1 MEKHACSYLVSKS
14 RVSVIVDD
22 TASVKD
28 DLLHES
34 DIKDESIQD
43 RKEDK
48 LLIPCLFN
56 CCICKFSTN
65 DGEVL
70 NEHLQSQEHMEKVAL
85 EEFNS
90 STAKYKCDLC
100 LFTAESEWKHK
111 RHIASKKHQENE
123 QIRTEEELQNKLR
136 NPKIYSC
143 LICNESFKDMV
154 DLDEHVKNHQDDEV
168 TSRSGRK
175 IKPKK
180 FYDDTSS
187 VSKKRKTDNESK
199 CPRVKRLK
207 GSEEHDTNKS
217 QEIFS
222 GPSIDCGI
230 CGDTFTDITNQ
241 FVHML
246 SHVPPEIMKSLP
258 AFEGGGVGWCPH
270 CPGPVRLDDAEKHMV
285 DVHGNMEEDDSGLG
299 LKIGEKKL
307 EFDEIDPDELKSSEL
322 AETDRCVPKRLP
334 G

>member
-1 MEKHACSYLVSKS
+1 M
-14 RVSVIVDD
+14 
-22 TASVKD
+22 
-28 DLLHES
+28 LHES
-34 DIKDESIQD
+34 DSKDESIQN

-48 LLIPCLFN
+48 SSSPYLFN

-70 NEHLQSQEHMEKVAL
+70 NDHLQSQEHTEKVAL
-85 EEFNS
+85 EEFNN

-100 LFTAESEWKHK
+100 LFTAETEWKHK

-123 QIRTEEELQNKLR
+123 QIKTEEELQKKLK

-143 LICNESFKDMV
+143 LICNESFKDMI
-154 DLDEHVKNHQDDEV
+154 DLDEHVKNHQDEEV

-180 FYDDTSS
+180 FYDDISS
-187 VSKKRKTDNESK
+187 VSKKRKTDNEGKS
-199 CPRVKRLK
+199 PRVKRLK
-207 GSEEHDTNKS
+207 GSEELDIDKS
-217 QEIFS
+217 QEIIS
-222 GPSIDCGI
+222 GLNMDCGI
-230 CGDTFTDITNQ
+230 CGDNFSDITDQ

-246 SHVPPEIMKSLP
+246 AHVPPEIMKSLP
-258 AFEGGGVGWCPH
+258 AVDGGGVGWCPH
-270 CPGPVRLDDAEKHMV
+270 CPGPVRLEDAEEHML
-285 DVHGNMEEDDSGLG
+285 DVHGNMEEDDSCLG

-307 EFDEIDPDELKSSEL
+307 EFDEIDPEELNSSEL
-322 AETDRCVPKRLP
+322 AETDRCVAKRLP